1 MARQRFGVA
10 HVTYLDASHLANL
23 FRRSGASPHQV
34 KGWACRERREG
45 RQRPNPPITS
55 RLSPKLGGTK
65 GALSPSQTVRCNGT
79 RRDRQAIDTVTD
91 SLITVTFF
99 RNDPFRC
106 STFGAGDPPFSKRQ
120 LRKDRA

>member
-55 RLSPKLGGTK
+55 RLSPKLGGIK
-65 GALSPSQTVRCNGT
+65 GALSPSQAVRCNGT
-79 RRDRQAIDTVTD
+79 CRDRQAIDTVTD
-91 SLITVTFF
+91 SLITVYFLL
-99 RNDPFRC
+99 
-106 STFGAGDPPFSKRQ
+106 Q
-120 LRKDRA
+120 